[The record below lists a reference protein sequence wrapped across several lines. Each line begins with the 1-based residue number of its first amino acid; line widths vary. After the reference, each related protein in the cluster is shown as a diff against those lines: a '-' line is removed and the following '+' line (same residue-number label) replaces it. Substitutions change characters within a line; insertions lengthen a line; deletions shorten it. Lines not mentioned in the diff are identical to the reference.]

1 MVVEIVNPRI
11 ITLNSITPCKSNVL
25 DMYFLLLFFNS
36 QQIKLFWREYHEY
49 IEITNLTSILQESVI
64 LFKKE

>member
-11 ITLNSITPCKSNVL
+11 VILNSTMLYNSNVL
-25 DMYFLLLFFNS
+25 DTYFLLLFFNS
-36 QQIKLFWREYHEY
+36 QQMKLFWSEYHEY
-49 IEITNLTSILQESVI
+49 IEITNLLSILQESVI